1 LAFNALTLLIGRQ
14 EGHLACKKTEWFGAG
29 IAICL
34 ERGADLHMAQL
45 MPLPLTVSCFSR
57 IQIGLPFW
65 YQLTQ
70 VVPEKGLLNR
80 CVYVCKGILESILM
94 AFIKFKMLKYDL
106 YSRSICWL
114 CLQKPAEM
122 VQKIAKFLGRSL
134 TAEQISNVVRQ
145 TQFAAMKQDSSV
157 NYSWWDEFGMRLPS
171 ESQFMRKGI
180 AFQLNCKFIVVMAS
194 HRNTKLV
201 HFHPSAIRY
210 LLLASFCLN
219 SAILSTHYS
228 Y

>member
-1 LAFNALTLLIGRQ
+1 
-14 EGHLACKKTEWFGAG
+14 
-29 IAICL
+29 
-34 ERGADLHMAQL
+34 
-45 MPLPLTVSCFSR
+45 
-57 IQIGLPFW
+57 
-65 YQLTQ
+65 
-70 VVPEKGLLNR
+70 
-80 CVYVCKGILESILM
+80 M
-94 AFIKFKMLKYDL
+94 AFVKLKMLKYDL

-145 TQFAAMKQDSSV
+145 TQFTAMKQDSSV

-180 AFQLNCKFIVVMAS
+180 AFQLNCKSIVVMAS

-201 HFHPSAIRY
+201 HFHPIAILY